1 MRKSWGLGRP
11 SGDRRWLLPFAASL
25 LVSATL
31 FLAAACGLFSPPS
44 LADGDDDSILIDV
57 ATWDTASAAE
67 SEIKNRLLDSN
78 SDSDDGDNPDDAA
91 VNSDASSA
99 DPPRIAYLLEGTK
112 GDGAR
117 MRRAL
122 QAIYHPR
129 NQYILHLDLEAPP
142 RERIDLAMYVKG
154 DAMFSEVGNVRV
166 IAKEP
171 VTYKGQPWWP
181 ARCTPSPSSSRRVWS
196 GTDILHVFSSLPR
209 NLNFIEHMQ
218 LSGWKVISRAK
229 PIVVDPGL
237 YLSKKF
243 DLTMTTE
250 RRELPTSF
258 KLYTGSAWI
267 MLTKT
272 FLEYCIW
279 GWDNLPRTLL
289 MYYVNFISSP
299 EGYFHTV
306 ICNSDEFRGT
316 AVGHDLHYIAWD
328 YPPKQH
334 PNMLSMKDFNK
345 MVKSGAPFARKFPK
359 DDKVLDKIDRELL
372 HRSEGQFTPGA
383 WCDGSSEGG
392 ADPCSSR
399 GEDSVFEP
407 SPGAERLRGLMKKVL
422 SWDYRNGSCS
432 SLGYDQTKRDWYVPK
447 GRG

>member
-1 MRKSWGLGRP
+1 MW
-11 SGDRRWLLPFAASL
+11 
-25 LVSATL
+25 
-31 FLAAACGLFSPPS
+31 FSH
-44 LADGDDDSILIDV
+44 
-57 ATWDTASAAE
+57 
-67 SEIKNRLLDSN
+67 R
-78 SDSDDGDNPDDAA
+78 
-91 VNSDASSA
+91 
-99 DPPRIAYLLEGTK
+99 
-112 GDGAR
+112 
-117 MRRAL
+117 
-122 QAIYHPR
+122 
-129 NQYILHLDLEAPP
+129 
-142 RERIDLAMYVKG
+142 
-154 DAMFSEVGNVRV
+154 
-166 IAKEP
+166 
-171 VTYKGQPWWP
+171 
-181 ARCTPSPSSSRRVWS
+181 
-196 GTDILHVFSSLPR
+196 
-209 NLNFIEHMQ
+209 
-218 LSGWKVISRAK
+218 ISRAK